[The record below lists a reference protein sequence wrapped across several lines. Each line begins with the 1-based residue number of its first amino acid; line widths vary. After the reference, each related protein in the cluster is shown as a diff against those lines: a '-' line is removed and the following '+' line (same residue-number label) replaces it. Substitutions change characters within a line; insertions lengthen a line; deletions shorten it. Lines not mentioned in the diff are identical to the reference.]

1 MPAPT
6 CFDPRN
12 TAYKRPYGAVP
23 TGTGVWFALRPPRA
37 EGFSHALLRAR
48 LEFRQDQLLTVSLP
62 WRDSSLGR
70 DEFSG
75 LLDTGDYVG
84 PLWYSLCLE
93 GFGGRHWES
102 GEYLLTV
109 YDDSDPPPDWFGP
122 GISYQIFPDRFCKT
136 DLPNLGELPGR
147 RVIHSRWSDTPDYRP
162 DAGGAITN
170 DDFFGGTLA
179 GIESKLDYLSC
190 LGVETLYLCP
200 IFEAAENHR
209 YGTADY
215 RAIDPML
222 GTRADFSRLCRA
234 AHEKGMRIL
243 LDGVFSHVGRV
254 SRYFNGDGF
263 YPDVGAA
270 QSQTSPYYA
279 WFDFQ
284 HWPEQYTSWWGIS
297 SLPAARK
304 DCPDYQRFIYAS
316 PDSVARQWLQLGADG
331 WRLDVADELP
341 DEFVA
346 GIHRAVR
353 AEKPDGLVLGEVW
366 EDGVTKIS
374 YGVRRRHLLG
384 GHLDGLM
391 NYPLRD
397 ALLRWLLGGDGA
409 QLRDTVETLRE
420 HYPPWAFFSSMNFLG
435 THDTPRILTLLGLGG
450 DLRDTTTRDWRAAYR
465 LSPQERTLG
474 MARLKLGAT
483 ALFSLPGSPTVYYGD
498 EAGMEGFEDPF
509 NRRGFPWGEEDAAL
523 LDWYRAM
530 GHLRKTTHALRRG
543 DFSWGPCAGGLV
555 SFLRHTPGQTTLTAL
570 NAGTEP
576 QTLCVPWPH
585 AAAFD
590 PLTGASCA
598 HERTSLLLTLPPLT
612 GKLVLSAPSNSYQ

>member
-1 MPAPT
+1 MSAPT
-6 CFDPRN
+6 YFDPRS
-12 TAYKRPYGAVP
+12 TAYKRPYGAVS
-23 TGTGVWFALRPPRA
+23 TGAEVWFALRPPRA
-37 EGFSHALLRAR
+37 EGFSRAFLRAR
-48 LEFRQDQLLTVSLP
+48 PEFREELLTLPLP
-62 WRDSSLGR
+62 WRDSRLGR

-75 LLDTGDYVG
+75 VLDTGDYVG

-93 GFGGRHWES
+93 GFGGRRWES
-102 GEYLLTV
+102 EEFLLTV

-122 GISYQIFPDRFCKT
+122 GVSYQIFPDRFCKT
-136 DLPNLGELPGR
+136 QLAPPGAMPGR
-147 RVIHSRWSDTPDYRP
+147 RATHARWSDTPDYLP
-162 DAGGAITN
+162 DAQGVIGN
-170 DDFFGGTLA
+170 CDFFGGTLA
-179 GIESKLDYLSC
+179 GVESKLDYLSG

-222 GTRADFSRLCRA
+222 GTREDFSRLCRA
-234 AHEKGMRIL
+234 AHAKGMRVL

-270 QSQTSPYYA
+270 QSRSSPYYD

-284 HWPEQYTSWWGIS
+284 RWPEEYTCWWGIS
-297 SLPAARK
+297 TLPAAKK
-304 DCPDYQRFIYAS
+304 DCPDYQRFIYED
-316 PDSVARQWLQLGADG
+316 PDSVARHWLRLGADG

-346 GIHRAVR
+346 GLHRAVR

-366 EDGVTKIS
+366 EDGVTKIA

-397 ALLRWLLGGDGA
+397 GLLRWLLGGDGA
-409 QLRDTVETLRE
+409 ELRETVETLRE
-420 HYPPWAFFSSMNFLG
+420 HYPPRAFSAAMNFLG
-435 THDTPRILTLLGLGG
+435 THDTPRILTLLGVGG
-450 DLRDTTTRDWRAAYR
+450 DLRDSTTRDWRAAHR
-465 LSPQERTLG
+465 LSPSERALG
-474 MARLKLGAT
+474 LARLKLGAM

-509 NRRGFPWGEEDAAL
+509 NRRGFPWGEEDADL
-523 LDWYRAM
+523 LDWYRAL
-530 GHLRKTTHALRRG
+530 GGLRKTTPALRRG
-543 DFSWGPCAGGLV
+543 ELDWGPCREGLV
-555 SFLRHTPGQTTLTAL
+555 TFFRRAPGQTALIAL
-570 NAGTEP
+570 NAGSQP
-576 QTLCVPWPH
+576 QAIQVSWPH
-585 AAAFD
+585 AEALE
-590 PLTGASCA
+590 PLTGGACA
-598 HERTSLLLTLPPLT
+598 HTGAVLPLTLPSLT
-612 GKLVLSAPSNSYQ
+612 GKLVLSAPARCEE